1 MSTFADERR
10 ADRAADAEQRRIDQ
24 AAADA
29 RRIEREKAADDRA
42 SRLNQQRQ
50 EERAQARQDRA
61 RARAER
67 RAARGKALTAGNVY
81 RKGTLALVTA
91 SALGSLPAQVLH
103 FVGISP
109 MLLPLPL
116 AIEGAAWV
124 MAAGV
129 AYADERH
136 LPAWVRWFLR
146 LLVLAA
152 AGFAASINYDYGTHL
167 PGLSDAD
174 GQAAGIGLAAVTL
187 LGPVLFEIRQWVTTL
202 SADTNSPEE
211 RARRRHERKRRRQHR
226 SIALLAD
233 RFVSAAPFGQ
243 LDFEEAFA
251 HAWEIETGTSTPGM
265 TPKLHQR
272 AARSTVALAQAQ
284 RPAVGHKAN
293 RGWFGR
299 LFRRRP
305 NDLPAL
311 TSNQDET
318 DQSLTNRLGFDLQ
331 ESAPERSPAVAESPA
346 TESAEPAPAVVPE
359 PVAVPVAEVEPV
371 KPSEPLVLR
380 PVAAVES
387 GPRRATGRVPQSART
402 PRPSRTRDELL
413 AEARSATAD
422 WSDAELTA
430 EAIRK
435 AVRTS
440 SANGRTLRD
449 ALKAER
455 AAQEQSPEAE
465 AA

>member
-1 MSTFADERR
+1 MSVYAEERR

-29 RRIEREKAADDRA
+29 RRVEREKAADERA
-42 SRLNQQRQ
+42 ARLNQQRQ
-50 EERAQARQDRA
+50 DERAQAREVRA

-67 RAARGKALTAGNVY
+67 RAARGEALTAGNVY

-152 AGFAASINYDYGTHL
+152 AGFAASINYTYGTHL
-167 PGLSDAD
+167 PGLSDTD

-202 SADTNSPEE
+202 SADINSPEE

-226 SIALLAD
+226 SIAQLAD

-251 HAWEIETGTSTPGM
+251 HAWEIETGTGTPGM
-265 TPKLHQR
+265 TPRLHQR
-272 AARSTVALAQAQ
+272 AARSAAALTRAQSAVTI
-284 RPAVGHKAN
+284 PAPR
-293 RGWFGR
+293 RGWSIGG

-305 NDLPAL
+305 IEHTPA
-311 TSNQDET
+311 TPNQDQAAET
-318 DQSLTNRLGFDLQ
+318 CVNRSTADLGVSTPAPITPTLAPAELEAAPDVSLVKPTDRVPVGVVAA
-331 ESAPERSPAVAESPA
+331 ESA
-346 TESAEPAPAVVPE
+346 
-359 PVAVPVAEVEPV
+359 
-371 KPSEPLVLR
+371 R
-380 PVAAVES
+380 P
-387 GPRRATGRVPQSART
+387 RQATGRVPDVARSSRPNRTADQLLTEART
-402 PRPSRTRDELL
+402 
-413 AEARSATAD
+413 ATAD
-422 WSDAELTA
+422 WTDRELTA
-430 EAIRK
+430 EGIRK

-440 SANGRTLRD
+440 PAKARVLRETLR
-449 ALKAER
+449 AER
-455 AAQEQSPEAE
+455 EQSAGAAE
-465 AA
+465 AAA

>member
-1 MSTFADERR
+1 MSVYAEERR
-10 ADRAADAEQRRIDQ
+10 ADRAADAEQRRVDQ

-29 RRIEREKAADDRA
+29 RRVEREKAADERA
-42 SRLNQQRQ
+42 ARLNQQRRT
-50 EERAQARQDRA
+50 ERAQAREGRA
-61 RARAER
+61 RARAKR
-67 RAARGKALTAGNVY
+67 RAARGEALTAGNVY

-152 AGFAASINYDYGTHL
+152 AGFAASINYTYGTHL
-167 PGLSDAD
+167 PGLTDTD

-226 SIALLAD
+226 SIAQLAD

-251 HAWEIETGTSTPGM
+251 HAWEIETGTGTPGM
-265 TPKLHQR
+265 TPRLHQR
-272 AARSTVALAQAQ
+272 AARSAAALTRAQS
-284 RPAVGHKAN
+284 AVTAPR
-293 RGWFGR
+293 RGWSIGG

-305 NDLPAL
+305 IEHTPA
-311 TSNQDET
+311 TPNQDQSSET
-318 DQSLTNRLGFDLQ
+318 YVNRSTADL
-331 ESAPERSPAVAESPA
+331 EVSAPAPITPP
-346 TESAEPAPAVVPE
+346 PAPAELEAAPAVSLVKSTDRVPAG
-359 PVAVPVAEVEPV
+359 V
-371 KPSEPLVLR
+371 
-380 PVAAVES
+380 VAAES
-387 GPRRATGRVPQSART
+387 TRPRRATGRVPGAARSS
-402 PRPSRTRDELL
+402 RPVRTADQLL
-413 AEARSATAD
+413 IEARSATAD
-422 WSDAELTA
+422 WTDGELTA
-430 EAIRK
+430 EGIRK

-440 SANGRTLRD
+440 PAKARVLRDTLR
-449 ALKAER
+449 AER
-455 AAQEQSPEAE
+455 EQSAGTGE
-465 AA
+465 AAA

>member
-1 MSTFADERR
+1 MSVYAEERR

-29 RRIEREKAADDRA
+29 RRVEREKAADERA
-42 SRLNQQRQ
+42 ARLNQQRQ
-50 EERAQARQDRA
+50 DERAQARAGRA

-67 RAARGKALTAGNVY
+67 RTARGEALTAGNVY

-152 AGFAASINYDYGTHL
+152 AGFAASINYTYGTHL
-167 PGLSDAD
+167 PGLTDAD

-226 SIALLAD
+226 SIAQLAD

-251 HAWEIETGTSTPGM
+251 HAWEIETGTGTPGM
-265 TPKLHQR
+265 TPRLHQR
-272 AARSTVALAQAQ
+272 AARSAAALTRAQS
-284 RPAVGHKAN
+284 AVTGPVS
-293 RGWFGR
+293 GWSIGG

-305 NDLPAL
+305 IEHTPA
-311 TSNQDET
+311 TPNQD
-318 DQSLTNRLGFDLQ
+318 QSSYTYVNRSTADLDV
-331 ESAPERSPAVAESPA
+331 SAPAPLA
-346 TESAEPAPAVVPE
+346 PAPAALEVAPE
-359 PVAVPVAEVEPV
+359 VDTV
-371 KPSEPLVLR
+371 KPTDRVST
-380 PVAAVES
+380 AES
-387 GPRRATGRVPQSART
+387 TRPRRATGRVPEVARSRRPART
-402 PRPSRTRDELL
+402 PDQLL
-413 AEARSATAD
+413 IEARSATAD
-422 WSDAELTA
+422 WSDRELTA
-430 EAIRK
+430 EGIRK
-435 AVRTS
+435 AVHTS
-440 SANGRTLRD
+440 PAKARVLRDTLRT
-449 ALKAER
+449 ER
-455 AAQEQSPEAE
+455 EQSAGTRE
-465 AA
+465 AAA

>member
-1 MSTFADERR
+1 MTTFAEERR
-10 ADRAADAEQRRIDQ
+10 ADRAADAEQRRID
-24 AAADA
+24 AAAVDA
-29 RRIEREKAADDRA
+29 RRIEREKAADERA
-42 SRLNQQRQ
+42 SRLNEQRQ
-50 EERAQARQDRA
+50 TDRARAREARA

-67 RAARGKALTAGNVY
+67 RAARGEALSPGNVY

-136 LPAWVRWFLR
+136 LPGWVRWFLR

-152 AGFAASINYDYGTHL
+152 AGFAASINYTYGLHL
-167 PGLSDAD
+167 PGLSAPDR
-174 GQAAGIGLAAVTL
+174 QAAGTGLAAVTL

-226 SIALLAD
+226 SIAQLAD

-265 TPKLHQR
+265 TPRLHQR
-272 AARSTVALAQAQ
+272 AARSTAALAQAQ
-284 RPAVGHKAN
+284 RSAVGDSTG
-293 RGWFGR
+293 RGLFGR
-299 LFRRRP
+299 LFRRQTESSP
-305 NDLPAL
+305 IQNL
-311 TSNQDET
+311 NQDESH
-318 DQSLTNRLGFDLQ
+318 QSLTNRLGSDLQ
-331 ESAPERSPAVAESPA
+331 ESTSETPPAGTESPPP
-346 TESAEPAPAVVPE
+346 ESADPAPAVAPE
-359 PVAVPVAEVEPV
+359 PVAGPVAEVEPV
-371 KPSEPLVLR
+371 KSAEPPVLR

-402 PRPSRTRDELL
+402 PRPTRTPDELL
-413 AEARSATAD
+413 TEARSATAD
-422 WSDAELTA
+422 WPDEKLTA

-440 SANGRTLRD
+440 SANGRLLRD
-449 ALKAER
+449 ALKSER
-455 AAQEQSPEAE
+455 AARVVSEGE

>member
-1 MSTFADERR
+1 MSVYAEERR

-29 RRIEREKAADDRA
+29 RRVEREKAADERA
-42 SRLNQQRQ
+42 ARLNQQRQ
-50 EERAQARQDRA
+50 DERAQVRAGRA

-67 RAARGKALTAGNVY
+67 RAARGEALTAGNVY

-152 AGFAASINYDYGTHL
+152 AGFAASINYTYGTHL
-167 PGLSDAD
+167 PGLADAD

-226 SIALLAD
+226 SIAQLAD

-251 HAWEIETGTSTPGM
+251 HAWEIETGTGTPGM
-265 TPKLHQR
+265 TPRLHQR
-272 AARSTVALAQAQ
+272 AARSAAALTRAQS
-284 RPAVGHKAN
+284 AVTGPVPR
-293 RGWFGR
+293 RGWSIGG

-305 NDLPAL
+305 IERTP
-311 TSNQDET
+311 TTPNQDQPSET
-318 DQSLTNRLGFDLQ
+318 YVNRSTADLDV
-331 ESAPERSPAVAESPA
+331 SARAPLA
-346 TESAEPAPAVVPE
+346 PAPAPAALEAAPE
-359 PVAVPVAEVEPV
+359 VGTV
-371 KPSEPLVLR
+371 KPTDRVS
-380 PVAAVES
+380 AVES
-387 GPRRATGRVPQSART
+387 TRPRRATGRVPEVARSR
-402 PRPSRTRDELL
+402 RPARSPDQLL
-413 AEARSATAD
+413 IEARSATAD
-422 WSDAELTA
+422 WSDRELTA
-430 EAIRK
+430 EGIRK
-435 AVRTS
+435 AVHTS
-440 SANGRTLRD
+440 PAKARVLRETLR
-449 ALKAER
+449 AER
-455 AAQEQSPEAE
+455 EQSAGTGE
-465 AA
+465 AAA